1 MINFIKMWNF
11 IKSFLSPKKKFERD
25 RIQVDGNKNIT
36 IINIYNNYSN
46 ENDIKSSYN
55 KNKNKQ

>member
-11 IKSFLSPKKKFERD
+11 IKSFLSPKKKLERD